1 MKTLVV
7 GSGGREHAI
16 VWALKKKAAK
26 DLDIYCAPGNAG
38 IAQIA
43 QCVPIAVN
51 DQAGLLQFARSEQID
66 LTFVGPEA
74 PLAEGIVDAFRDSGL
89 RIAGPTMAAAKLEAS
104 KVMAKDFMSRH
115 SIPTAAYRVV
125 SNALEAID
133 VLRSGE
139 FGDTDSPVVIKADG
153 LAAGKGVVVARSRG
167 EAEKAVVDL
176 TSGVLFEASAAR
188 LIIIEEALQGTEAS
202 VLVFADGEDYRVMPA
217 ARDHKRIGEND
228 TGPNTGG
235 MGAITDISV
244 LDEKTLQYVRE
255 RIIEPTIEGSRKD
268 GFPFKGVLFVG
279 LMLSDDGPKVL
290 EYNVRFG
297 DPEAQ
302 AILVRLESDLAE
314 IFMAIA
320 DNNLRNVSV
329 GWSNESSACVVLASK
344 GYPGRYETGVVISG
358 LDRVRGR
365 SMVEIFHAG
374 TQRSAGGEFV
384 TAGGRVLAVT
394 ATGGNLPTALDR
406 CYDAISD
413 ITWEGMQFR
422 RDIGKRG
429 AGVAA

>member
-16 VWALKKKAAK
+16 VWALKKKADK

-43 QCVPIAVN
+43 HCVPIAVN

-74 PLAEGIVDAFRDSGL
+74 PLADGIVDAFRDSGL
-89 RIAGPTMAAAKLEAS
+89 RIAGPTKEAAKLEAS

-125 SNALEAID
+125 SNASEAID

-153 LAAGKGVVVARSRG
+153 LAAGKGVVVARSKG
-167 EAEKAVVDL
+167 EAEQAVVDL
-176 TSGVLFEASAAR
+176 TSGVLVEASAAQR
-188 LIIIEEALQGTEAS
+188 IVIEEALQGTEAS

-244 LDEKTLQYVRE
+244 IDEKTLQYVRE
-255 RIIEPTIEGSRKD
+255 RIIEPTIEGSRRD
-268 GFPFKGVLFVG
+268 GVPFKGVLFVG
-279 LMLSDDGPKVL
+279 LMLNDDGPKVL

-329 GWSNESSACVVLASK
+329 SWSTESSACVVLASK
-344 GYPGRYETGVVISG
+344 GYPGKYETGVVVSG
-358 LDRVRGR
+358 LDKVRSR
-365 SMVEIFHAG
+365 SMVEVFHAG
-374 TQRSAGGEFV
+374 TQRSAGGEFL

-394 ATGGNLPTALDR
+394 ATGSNLPTALDR
-406 CYDAISD
+406 CYDAIPD